1 MVNNNAVLNQKNHLI
16 IKLWTITIFLFLF
29 IMLLVCI
36 FYKYKIYDKYQGFII
51 QKTSGYYL
59 NLYLTDEQ
67 INDFNFQQIYIDNNR
82 IDKQIIDISDDY
94 ILNNNGSFRLLTL
107 DLNQSGISSKYL
119 INNNVVTIRVYK
131 RNTTIMKEIINEV
144 LKGGT

>member
-119 INNNVVTIRVYK
+119 INNNIVTIRVYK